1 MKRMFLV
8 LLAVLI
14 CFPAFAVKP
23 ITKEG
28 IHQGDLVEALR
39 LIANLN
45 GTRVLSDPDLH
56 EHAAGG
62 PTFDFGNSFSY
73 MIGGALYSKAA
84 ADEIADVSAAAQA
97 TGTACFY
104 LLSLN
109 SSGTL
114 AATKGT
120 AVTIGSTPA
129 MPAVPASSV
138 AVGALRVDINADA
151 AAGFTLGTTNFN
163 WATASSTVTLYRFD
177 SNPDDLDAL
186 EALLD
191 Y

>member
-8 LLAVLI
+8 LALLLATLPV
-14 CFPAFAVKP
+14 FADKP
-23 ITKEG
+23 ITKQS

-39 LIANLN
+39 LIANMN

-73 MIGGALYSKAA
+73 MIGGSLYAKAA

-163 WATASSTVTLYRFD
+163 
-177 SNPDDLDAL
+177 
-186 EALLD
+186 
-191 Y
+191 

>member
-8 LLAVLI
+8 LLALMLCMPV
-14 CFPAFAVKP
+14 FADKP
-23 ITKEG
+23 ITKHG

-39 LIANLN
+39 IIANLC
-45 GTRVLSDPDLH
+45 GTKVLSDPDLH
-56 EHAAGG
+56 QHAAGSA
-62 PTFDFGNSFSY
+62 TFDFGNSFSY
-73 MIGGALYSKAA
+73 MIGGTLYAKAA

-138 AVGALRVDINADA
+138 AVGALRVDILADA
-151 AAGFTLGTTNFN
+151 TAGFTLGTTAFN
-163 WATASSTVTLYRFD
+163 YDASATVTLYRLD